1 MARPDKVAA
10 VEETRERL
18 ERSAA
23 AVVTD
28 YRGLSVAELQQL
40 RRALRENDAEYRV
53 VKNTLTRLA
62 ARDAGVDIPDE
73 LLTGPTALT
82 FCREDP
88 VGPTKVLQEFSR
100 RHPGLVVKGA
110 VFDGQVLGAEDTLRL
125 AELSSREEMLARLA
139 GMMETLVAQPAR
151 LARANLEK
159 AARLFAAYREQLPP
173 EPAGEPAAASE
184 SGAATADEEPPPAQ
198 ESPAQESTEASAQD
212 NGGEEATETEPT
224 QG

>member
-10 VEETRERL
+10 VEETRERF

-23 AVVTD
+23 AVLTD
-28 YRGLSVAELQQL
+28 YRGLGVDELQEL
-40 RRALRENDAEYRV
+40 RRALRGSNAEYRV

-82 FCREDP
+82 FCHDEP
-88 VGPTKVLQEFSR
+88 VGPAKVLQEFSR
-100 RHPGLVVKGA
+100 RHPALVVKGA
-110 VFDGQVLGAEDTLRL
+110 VFDGQVLSAEEAMKL
-125 AELSSREEMLARLA
+125 AELSSREELLARLA

-159 AARLFAAYREQLPP
+159 AARLFAAYRDQLPA
-173 EPAGEPAAASE
+173 EPTGEPAAAGGTGETASE
-184 SGAATADEEPPPAQ
+184 EEQPPA
-198 ESPAQESTEASAQD
+198 EASTEATEPETAGPES
-212 NGGEEATETEPT
+212 GEEEASESEPAES
-224 QG
+224 

>member
-10 VEETRERL
+10 VEETRERF

-28 YRGLSVAELQQL
+28 YRGLSVDELQEL
-40 RRALRENDAEYRV
+40 RRALRGSNAEYRV

-62 ARDAGVDIPDE
+62 ARDAGVSIPDE

-82 FCREDP
+82 FCREEP
-88 VGPTKVLQEFSR
+88 VGPAKVLQEFSR

-110 VFDGQVLGAEDTLRL
+110 VFDGQVLSAEEAMRL
-125 AELSSREEMLARLA
+125 AELSSREELLARLA

-159 AARLFAAYREQLPP
+159 AARLFAAYRDQLPA
-173 EPAGEPAAASE
+173 EPASGSAAAGEPGEAASDE
-184 SGAATADEEPPPAQ
+184 GQSAAETATA
-198 ESPAQESTEASAQD
+198 ASAQE
-212 NGGEEATETEPT
+212 GGAEATESEPAE
-224 QG
+224 G

>member
-10 VEETRERL
+10 VEETRERF

-28 YRGLSVAELQQL
+28 YRGLSVDELQEL
-40 RRALRENDAEYRV
+40 RRALRGSNAEYRV

-62 ARDAGVDIPDE
+62 ARDAGVNIPDE

-82 FCREDP
+82 FCREEP
-88 VGPTKVLQEFSR
+88 VGPAKVLQEFSR

-110 VFDGQVLGAEDTLRL
+110 VFDGQVLSAEEAMKL
-125 AELSSREEMLARLA
+125 AELSSREELLARLA

-159 AARLFAAYREQLPP
+159 AARLFAAYRDQLPA
-173 EPAGEPAAASE
+173 EPAGEPAPASTGEPGEAGSDEEQSPAETATAASAPE
-184 SGAATADEEPPPAQ
+184 SG
-198 ESPAQESTEASAQD
+198 
-212 NGGEEATETEPT
+212 GEKATESEPADS
-224 QG
+224 

>member
-10 VEETRERL
+10 VEETRERF

-28 YRGLSVAELQQL
+28 YRGLSVDELQEL
-40 RRALRENDAEYRV
+40 RRALRGSNAEYRV

-62 ARDAGVDIPDE
+62 ARDAGVNIPDE

-82 FCREDP
+82 FCREEP
-88 VGPTKVLQEFSR
+88 VGPAKVLQEFSR

-110 VFDGQVLGAEDTLRL
+110 VFDGQVLSAEEAMKL
-125 AELSSREEMLARLA
+125 AELSSREELLARLA

-159 AARLFAAYREQLPP
+159 AARLFAAYRDQLPA
-173 EPAGEPAAASE
+173 EPGGEPAPASAGEPGEAASDE
-184 SGAATADEEPPPAQ
+184 EQPPAETATAAPTP
-198 ESPAQESTEASAQD
+198 ES
-212 NGGEEATETEPT
+212 GGEEATESEEPA
-224 QG
+224 QS

>member
-10 VEETRERL
+10 VEETRERF

-28 YRGLSVAELQQL
+28 YRGLSVDELQEL
-40 RRALRENDAEYRV
+40 RRALRGSNAEYRV

-62 ARDAGVDIPDE
+62 ARDAGVNIPDE

-82 FCREDP
+82 FCREEP
-88 VGPTKVLQEFSR
+88 VGPAKVLQEFAR

-110 VFDGQVLGAEDTLRL
+110 VFDGQVLSAEEAMKL
-125 AELSSREEMLARLA
+125 AELSSREELLARLA

-159 AARLFAAYREQLPP
+159 AARLFAAYRDELPA
-173 EPAGEPAAASE
+173 EPAGEPAPASAGEPREAASDE
-184 SGAATADEEPPPAQ
+184 EQPPAETATAAPAP
-198 ESPAQESTEASAQD
+198 ES
-212 NGGEEATETEPT
+212 GGEEATESEEPA
-224 QG
+224 QS